1 MDFSIVITNYNK
13 APFLDR
19 AVRSCLNQFLLRKK
33 VEVLVVDDCSTD
45 ESKTILKEYEK
56 SIKCVELSA
65 NKGVAHAS
73 NVGLKIS
80 QAPYWMRVDADDYLS
95 AEACLHMGAVL
106 DSNPEFDFVYCD
118 HVRVDLRGLR
128 QAYVRLDSDNKLFEH
143 GAGILF
149 RKDRLDEIGGYDEAL
164 KNAEDYDLLLRLKKS
179 GSKGFYLP
187 VPLYRYYIH
196 GENMTLS
203 DERSFYW
210 EKVNQKHGI

>member
-45 ESKTILKEYEK
+45 ESKTILKEYEE
-56 SIKCVELSA
+56 SIKIVELSS
-65 NKGVAHAS
+65 NKGVAYAS
-73 NVGLKIS
+73 NVGLERS
-80 QAPYWMRVDADDYLS
+80 QAPYWMRVDADDFLS
-95 AEACLHMGAVL
+95 AEACSHMGAVL
-106 DSNPEFDFVYCD
+106 DSNPEYDFVYCD

-128 QAYVRLDSDNKLFEH
+128 QDHVRLDSDRKLFAH

-149 RKDRLDEIGGYDEAL
+149 RKDRLAEIGGYDENL
-164 KNAEDYDLLLRLKKS
+164 KNAEDYDLLLRLKKT

-196 GENMTLS
+196 GANMTLS
-203 DERSFYW
+203 DERSLYW
-210 EKVNQKHGI
+210 EKVNKKHGI